1 MTRGIGDSMALKRAC
16 HDNRIH
22 SKLAPEGKQARAI
35 YDAVEQARVE
45 AIGSRAMLGVADNI
59 GSMLEDKYAKANL
72 ADVKDQADAPIEEA
86 IALMVREKLTGR
98 PAPKSGERMVNLW
111 RKWVEEKA
119 SADLDGLAAKLDDQ
133 NAFARVVRDM
143 LASMEMAEELGDD
156 QESEDTEDSDDDQPQ
171 GEEKS
176 EEGGE
181 DDSGSDDSQ
190 SEDAEPS
197 AEDQEAG
204 ETDAADATSDEM
216 TDEDDPDAETPGE
229 AKRPDNPFTNLPKE
243 IDYKVFSTAFDE
255 TVGAEELCEEEEL
268 DRLRAFLDKQL
279 SNLQGVVGRLA
290 NRLQRRLMAQQNR
303 SWDFDLEEGYLD
315 PARLVR
321 VVIDPMQPLSFK
333 QERDTKFRDT
343 VVTLVLDNSGS
354 MRGRPITV
362 AATCAD
368 ILARTLERCGVS
380 VEILGFTT
388 RAWKG
393 GQARE
398 KWLKDGKPPN
408 PGRLNDLRH
417 IIYKSADMPW
427 RRARRNLGLMMR
439 EGLLKENID
448 GEALLW
454 AHNRLIAR
462 PEQRK
467 ILMMISDGAPVDDST
482 LSVNPGNYLERHLR
496 AVIELIE
503 SRSPVELLAIGI
515 GHDVTRYYR
524 RAVTI
529 VDAEELAGAMTEQL
543 ASLFGEE
550 SATRHPPRRPA
561 ARRMTPPS
569 LRLRNW
575 LGGFAA
581 LALISVLGLANS
593 GDAGSAPLDRI
604 TVNAR
609 PITQFRIGRD
619 ERQFG
624 PLEFV
629 GGLEMTA
636 NSRHFGAISAFRFT
650 SPGSNFVGVADTGFW
665 FFGKLVHDAAQ
676 KPAGI
681 ADFRMEQMVDAS
693 GQTFARKWEVDA
705 EGLAVKDGIATVG
718 FERNHR
724 IAQFRIE
731 PGKMGPAIRNLD
743 FLVPVG

>member
-1 MTRGIGDSMALKRAC
+1 MAGPGDNTRNKSKTGSEADSFKRAVTVCMRAIASDKELEVGFAKDRPALAGSRARLPELPKKASKTDIAITRGLGDSMALKRAC
-16 HDNRIH
+16 HDQRIH
-22 SKLAPEGKQARAI
+22 TKLAPEGKLARSI

-45 AIGSRAMLGVADNI
+45 AIGSRAMQGVADNI

-72 ADVKDQADAPIEEA
+72 VDVKDKADAPIEEA
-86 IALMVREKLTGR
+86 LALMVREKLTGR
-98 PAPKSGERMVNLW
+98 PIPKSGERLVDLW
-111 RKWVEEKA
+111 RPWVEEKA
-119 SADLDGLAAKLDDQ
+119 KADLDGLSAKLGDQ
-133 NAFARVVRDM
+133 QAFARVVREM

-156 QESEDTEDSDDDQPQ
+156 QETEDSEDNDDNQPQ
-171 GEEKS
+171 GEEQS

-181 DDSGSDDSQ
+181 DDSGSEQSQ
-190 SEDAEPS
+190 SEDAEAS
-197 AEDQEAG
+197 ADDEQSSETEAS
-204 ETDAADATSDEM
+204 DATADDLSD
-216 TDEDDPDAETPGE
+216 DDDADAETPGE
-229 AKRPDNPFTNLPKE
+229 ARRNDNPFANLPKE
-243 IDYKVFSTAFDE
+243 IDYKVFTTAFDE
-255 TVGAEELCEEEEL
+255 TVGAEDLCEEEEL

-279 SNLQGVVGRLA
+279 ANLSGVVGRLA

-417 IIYKSADMPW
+417 IIYKSADHPW

-503 SRSPVELLAIGI
+503 TRSPVELLAIGI

-543 ASLFGEE
+543 ASLFAEE
-550 SATRHPPRRPA
+550 NVRDTRRGGYRR
-561 ARRMTPPS
+561 
-569 LRLRNW
+569 
-575 LGGFAA
+575 
-581 LALISVLGLANS
+581 
-593 GDAGSAPLDRI
+593 AG
-604 TVNAR
+604 
-609 PITQFRIGRD
+609 
-619 ERQFG
+619 
-624 PLEFV
+624 
-629 GGLEMTA
+629 
-636 NSRHFGAISAFRFT
+636 
-650 SPGSNFVGVADTGFW
+650 
-665 FFGKLVHDAAQ
+665 
-676 KPAGI
+676 
-681 ADFRMEQMVDAS
+681 
-693 GQTFARKWEVDA
+693 
-705 EGLAVKDGIATVG
+705 
-718 FERNHR
+718 
-724 IAQFRIE
+724 
-731 PGKMGPAIRNLD
+731 
-743 FLVPVG
+743 

>member
-1 MTRGIGDSMALKRAC
+1 MAGPGDNTRNKAKNGSEADSFKRAVTVCMRAVAGDKDLEVGFAKDRPALAGNRARLPELPKKASRTDIAITRGIGDSMALKRAC
-16 HDNRIH
+16 HDQRIH
-22 SKLAPEGKQARAI
+22 SKLAPEGKLARAI
-35 YDAVEQARVE
+35 FDAVEQARVE
-45 AIGSRAMLGVADNI
+45 AIGSRAMQGVADNI
-59 GSMLEDKYAKANL
+59 GSMLEDKYARANL
-72 ADVKDQADAPIEEA
+72 VDVKDKADAPLEEA
-86 IALMVREKLTGR
+86 VALMVREKLTGR
-98 PAPKSGERMVNLW
+98 TVPKSGERLVDLW
-111 RKWVEEKA
+111 RPWVEEKA
-119 SADLDGLAAKLDDQ
+119 SSDLDGLSSRLDDQ
-133 NAFARVVRDM
+133 QAFARIVRDM
-143 LASMEMAEELGDD
+143 LVSMEMAEELGDD
-156 QESEDTEDSDDDQPQ
+156 QETEDSEDNEENEQQ
-171 GEEKS
+171 GEEQS

-181 DDSGSDDSQ
+181 DDSGSEQSQ
-190 SEDAEPS
+190 SEDAEASADEEES
-197 AEDQEAG
+197 AETEA
-204 ETDAADATSDEM
+204 TDATSDDLS
-216 TDEDDPDAETPGE
+216 DEDDSDAETPGE
-229 AKRPDNPFTNLPKE
+229 ARRNDNPFLNLPKE
-243 IDYKVFSTAFDE
+243 IDYKVFTTAFDE
-255 TVGAEELCEEEEL
+255 TVGAEDLCEEEEL

-279 SNLQGVVGRLA
+279 ANLSGVVGRLA

-315 PARLVR
+315 PSRLVR

-343 VVTLVLDNSGS
+343 VVSLVLDNSGS

-417 IIYKSADMPW
+417 IIYKSADHPW

-454 AHNRLIAR
+454 AHNRLIGR

-496 AVIELIE
+496 AVIDLIE
-503 SRSPVELLAIGI
+503 TRSPVELLAIGI

-550 SATRHPPRRPA
+550 SARDTRR
-561 ARRMTPPS
+561 
-569 LRLRNW
+569 
-575 LGGFAA
+575 
-581 LALISVLGLANS
+581 
-593 GDAGSAPLDRI
+593 
-604 TVNAR
+604 
-609 PITQFRIGRD
+609 
-619 ERQFG
+619 
-624 PLEFV
+624 
-629 GGLEMTA
+629 GGL
-636 NSRHFGAISAFRFT
+636 RR
-650 SPGSNFVGVADTGFW
+650 
-665 FFGKLVHDAAQ
+665 
-676 KPAGI
+676 AG
-681 ADFRMEQMVDAS
+681 
-693 GQTFARKWEVDA
+693 
-705 EGLAVKDGIATVG
+705 
-718 FERNHR
+718 
-724 IAQFRIE
+724 
-731 PGKMGPAIRNLD
+731 
-743 FLVPVG
+743 

>member
-1 MTRGIGDSMALKRAC
+1 MAGPGDNTRNKSKTGSEADSFKRAVTVCMRAIAGDKDLEVGFAKDRPALAGSRARLPELPKKASKADIAITRGLGDSMALKRAC
-16 HDNRIH
+16 HDARIH
-22 SKLAPEGKQARAI
+22 TRLAPEGKQARAV

-45 AIGSRAMLGVADNI
+45 AIGSRAMQGVADNI

-72 ADVKDQADAPIEEA
+72 VDIKDKADAPIEEA
-86 IALMVREKLTGR
+86 LALMVREKLTGR
-98 PAPKSGERMVNLW
+98 TVPKSGERLVDLW
-111 RKWVEEKA
+111 RPWVEEKA
-119 SADLDGLAAKLDDQ
+119 GADLDGLSAKLDDQ
-133 NAFARVVRDM
+133 QAFARVVREM

-156 QESEDTEDSDDDQPQ
+156 QETEDSEDNDDNQPQ
-171 GEEKS
+171 GEEQS

-181 DDSGSDDSQ
+181 EDSGSEQSQ
-190 SEDAEPS
+190 SDDTEASSDDEQS
-197 AEDQEAG
+197 AETEAS
-204 ETDAADATSDEM
+204 DATADDLSD
-216 TDEDDPDAETPGE
+216 DDDADAETPGE
-229 AKRPDNPFTNLPKE
+229 ARRNDNPFTNLSKE
-243 IDYKVFSTAFDE
+243 IDYKVFTTAFDE
-255 TVGAEELCEEEEL
+255 TVGAEDLCEEEEL

-279 SNLQGVVGRLA
+279 ANLSGVVGRLA

-398 KWLKDGKPPN
+398 KWLKEGKPPN

-417 IIYKSADMPW
+417 IIYKSADHPW

-503 SRSPVELLAIGI
+503 TRSPVELLAIGI

-550 SATRHPPRRPA
+550 SVRDTRRGSMRR
-561 ARRMTPPS
+561 
-569 LRLRNW
+569 
-575 LGGFAA
+575 
-581 LALISVLGLANS
+581 
-593 GDAGSAPLDRI
+593 AG
-604 TVNAR
+604 
-609 PITQFRIGRD
+609 
-619 ERQFG
+619 
-624 PLEFV
+624 
-629 GGLEMTA
+629 
-636 NSRHFGAISAFRFT
+636 
-650 SPGSNFVGVADTGFW
+650 
-665 FFGKLVHDAAQ
+665 
-676 KPAGI
+676 
-681 ADFRMEQMVDAS
+681 
-693 GQTFARKWEVDA
+693 
-705 EGLAVKDGIATVG
+705 
-718 FERNHR
+718 
-724 IAQFRIE
+724 
-731 PGKMGPAIRNLD
+731 
-743 FLVPVG
+743 

>member
-1 MTRGIGDSMALKRAC
+1 MAGPGDNTRNKSKTGSEADSFKRAVTVCMRAIAGDKELEVGFAKDRPALAGNRARLPELPKKASKTDIAITRGLGDSMALKRAC
-16 HDNRIH
+16 HDVRIH
-22 SKLAPEGKQARAI
+22 TKLAPEGKAARAI

-45 AIGSRAMLGVADNI
+45 AIGSRAMQGVADNI

-72 ADVKDQADAPIEEA
+72 VDVKDKADAPIEEA
-86 IALMVREKLTGR
+86 LALMVREKLTGR
-98 PAPKSGERMVNLW
+98 PIPKSGERLVELW
-111 RKWVEEKA
+111 RPWVEEKA
-119 SADLDGLAAKLDDQ
+119 KADLDGLSAKLGDQ
-133 NAFARVVRDM
+133 QAFARVVREM

-156 QESEDTEDSDDDQPQ
+156 QETEDSEDNDDNQPQ
-171 GEEKS
+171 GEEQS

-181 DDSGSDDSQ
+181 EDSGSEQSQ
-190 SEDAEPS
+190 SEDAEAS
-197 AEDQEAG
+197 ADDEQSSETEAS
-204 ETDAADATSDEM
+204 DATADDLSD
-216 TDEDDPDAETPGE
+216 DDDADAETPGE
-229 AKRPDNPFTNLPKE
+229 ARRNDNPFTNLPKE
-243 IDYKVFSTAFDE
+243 IDYKVFTTAFDE

-279 SNLQGVVGRLA
+279 ANLSGVVGRLA

-417 IIYKSADMPW
+417 IIYKSADHPW

-503 SRSPVELLAIGI
+503 TRSPVELLAIGI

-543 ASLFGEE
+543 ASLFAEE
-550 SATRHPPRRPA
+550 SAKDTRRGGMRR
-561 ARRMTPPS
+561 
-569 LRLRNW
+569 
-575 LGGFAA
+575 
-581 LALISVLGLANS
+581 
-593 GDAGSAPLDRI
+593 AG
-604 TVNAR
+604 
-609 PITQFRIGRD
+609 
-619 ERQFG
+619 
-624 PLEFV
+624 
-629 GGLEMTA
+629 
-636 NSRHFGAISAFRFT
+636 
-650 SPGSNFVGVADTGFW
+650 
-665 FFGKLVHDAAQ
+665 
-676 KPAGI
+676 
-681 ADFRMEQMVDAS
+681 
-693 GQTFARKWEVDA
+693 
-705 EGLAVKDGIATVG
+705 
-718 FERNHR
+718 
-724 IAQFRIE
+724 
-731 PGKMGPAIRNLD
+731 
-743 FLVPVG
+743 

>member
-1 MTRGIGDSMALKRAC
+1 MAGPGDNTRNKSKTGAENDSFKRAVTVCMRAIAGDKDLEVGFAKDRPALAGSRARLPELPKKASKADIAITRGLGDSMALKRAC
-16 HDNRIH
+16 HDVRIH
-22 SKLAPEGKQARAI
+22 TRLAPEGKQARAI

-45 AIGSRAMLGVADNI
+45 AIGSRAMQGVADNI
-59 GSMLEDKYAKANL
+59 GSMLEDKYARANL
-72 ADVKDQADAPIEEA
+72 VDVKDKADAPIEEA
-86 IALMVREKLTGR
+86 LALMVREKLTGR
-98 PAPKSGERMVNLW
+98 TAPKSGERLVDLW
-111 RKWVEEKA
+111 RPWVEEKA
-119 SADLDGLAAKLDDQ
+119 SADLDGLSAKLDDQ
-133 NAFARVVRDM
+133 QAFARVVRDM

-156 QESEDTEDSDDDQPQ
+156 QETEDSEDNDENQPQ
-171 GEEKS
+171 GEEQS

-181 DDSGSDDSQ
+181 DDSGSEQSQ
-190 SEDAEPS
+190 SEDTEASSDDEQS
-197 AEDQEAG
+197 AETEAS
-204 ETDAADATSDEM
+204 DATAEDLSD
-216 TDEDDPDAETPGE
+216 DDDADAETPGE
-229 AKRPDNPFTNLPKE
+229 ARRNDNPFTNLPKE
-243 IDYKVFSTAFDE
+243 IDYRVFTTAFDE

-279 SNLQGVVGRLA
+279 ANLSGVVGRLA

-343 VVTLVLDNSGS
+343 VVSLVLDNSGS

-398 KWLKDGKPPN
+398 KWLKEGKPPN

-417 IIYKSADMPW
+417 IIYKSADHPW

-496 AVIELIE
+496 AIIELIE
-503 SRSPVELLAIGI
+503 TRSPVELLAIGI

-543 ASLFGEE
+543 ASLFAEE
-550 SATRHPPRRPA
+550 TVRDTRRGSMRR
-561 ARRMTPPS
+561 
-569 LRLRNW
+569 
-575 LGGFAA
+575 
-581 LALISVLGLANS
+581 
-593 GDAGSAPLDRI
+593 AG
-604 TVNAR
+604 
-609 PITQFRIGRD
+609 
-619 ERQFG
+619 
-624 PLEFV
+624 
-629 GGLEMTA
+629 
-636 NSRHFGAISAFRFT
+636 
-650 SPGSNFVGVADTGFW
+650 
-665 FFGKLVHDAAQ
+665 
-676 KPAGI
+676 
-681 ADFRMEQMVDAS
+681 
-693 GQTFARKWEVDA
+693 
-705 EGLAVKDGIATVG
+705 
-718 FERNHR
+718 
-724 IAQFRIE
+724 
-731 PGKMGPAIRNLD
+731 
-743 FLVPVG
+743 